1 MPNTHKKI
9 TIGYVVQDYT
19 KLSNGT
25 LVCTGQEFIAGEVSY
40 EDSQYGEE
48 ISIDTSKE
56 VYCPFEM
63 TQPKHIPFPAESA
76 VKGSYENGMCPD
88 CGYEIPNDV
97 QDGDKCANCPHV
109 FYDETED
116 NSDITDP
123 NAYIDPRYTD
133 DNADITDPN
142 S

>member
-1 MPNTHKKI
+1 MSNKHQKVTV
-9 TIGYVVQDYT
+9 GYVVQDYI

-25 LVCTGQEFIAGEVSY
+25 LVCNGQQFIAGDVTYEIDGDEVSL
-40 EDSQYGEE
+40 
-48 ISIDTSKE
+48 DTSKE

-63 TQPKHIPFPAESA
+63 TQPKHIPFPVESS
-76 VKGSYENGMCPD
+76 VKGSYENGACPD

-97 QDGDKCANCPHV
+97 QDGDRCENCPHV
-109 FYDETED
+109 FYDETKD
-116 NSDITDP
+116 NADITDP

-133 DNADITDPN
+133 DNADIADPN

>member
-9 TIGYVVQDYT
+9 TVGFVIQDYK

-25 LVCTGQEFIAGEVSY
+25 LVATGQEFIAGDQVDY
-40 EDSQYGEE
+40 EDDNGEA

-56 VYCPFEM
+56 VDCPFDM
-63 TQPKHIPFPAESA
+63 VQPKHIPFPVESA
-76 VKGSYENGMCPD
+76 VKGSYENGACPD

-97 QDGDKCANCPHV
+97 QDGDRCENCPHV
-109 FYDETED
+109 FYDETK
-116 NSDITDP
+116 
-123 NAYIDPRYTD
+123 